1 MRLSAIVAISENRVM
16 GKDNRLPWHL
26 PADLKHFKEIT
37 VGKPILMGRKTYLS
51 IGRPLPGR
59 ENVIVTRDKTFEA
72 AGCRVF
78 NTIQEALDYL
88 LPYDEV
94 FVIGGADLFKQLL
107 PQIKLLY
114 LTIIHE
120 KMDGDTF
127 FPEINQKEWREVE
140 SKDFLPDDKNQYRYS
155 FITLERK

>member
-37 VGKPILMGRKTYLS
+37 LGKPILMGRKTYLS

-72 AGCRVF
+72 AGCRVI

-94 FVIGGADLFKQLL
+94 FVIGGADLLKDCFGRKKHGLAMTR
-107 PQIKLLY
+107 QIK
-114 LTIIHE
+114 T
-120 KMDGDTF
+120 
-127 FPEINQKEWREVE
+127 N
-140 SKDFLPDDKNQYRYS
+140 S
-155 FITLERK
+155 